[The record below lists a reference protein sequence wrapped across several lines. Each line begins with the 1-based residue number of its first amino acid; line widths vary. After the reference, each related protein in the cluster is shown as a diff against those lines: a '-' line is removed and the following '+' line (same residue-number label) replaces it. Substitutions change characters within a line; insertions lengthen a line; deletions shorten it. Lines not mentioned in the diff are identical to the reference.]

1 MSMLDG
7 ERPKTGHGK
16 ETFEIIYELKLMS
29 LVASSNKKMLNH
41 FLVVSFGEICVNP
54 YLKKKTLFYVVCFE

>member
-1 MSMLDG
+1 MLDG

-29 LVASSNKKMLNH
+29 LVASSNK
-41 FLVVSFGEICVNP
+41 
-54 YLKKKTLFYVVCFE
+54 